1 MDKKGN
7 IFMIIIKANN
17 KETYIR
23 SLEGKRGIGL
33 TKKWEVAKNFK
44 SEWVAKEFI
53 KKYQARMKQEGITTV
68 EVINTNKREIN
79 HVIYRDSNLNLLRD
93 GDMLVNIENGF
104 TTMFKQ
110 LDNTMCIQKQNG
122 CWYPILDEH
131 IITRSGD
138 YGLESNAIKLLD
150 YIKM

>member
-1 MDKKGN
+1 
-7 IFMIIIKANN
+7 MIIIKANN

-79 HVIYRDSNLNLLRD
+79 HIIYRDSNSKLLHD

-110 LDNTMCIQKQNG
+110 LDNMMCIQKQNG
-122 CWYPILDEH
+122 CWYPILAEH

-150 YIKM
+150 YLKI

>member
-1 MDKKGN
+1 MIVIKTDKG
-7 IFMIIIKANN
+7 
-17 KETYIR
+17 TYIKT
-23 SLEGKRGIGL
+23 LKGKKGIGL
-33 TKKWEVAKNFK
+33 TKKWQIARDFK
-44 SEWVAKEFI
+44 SEWLAKDFI

-79 HVIYRDSNLNLLRD
+79 HIIYRDSNSKLLQD

-104 TTMFKQ
+104 TTIFKR
-110 LDNTMCIQKQNG
+110 LDNMMCIQKANG
-122 CWYPILDEH
+122 CWYPILQEH